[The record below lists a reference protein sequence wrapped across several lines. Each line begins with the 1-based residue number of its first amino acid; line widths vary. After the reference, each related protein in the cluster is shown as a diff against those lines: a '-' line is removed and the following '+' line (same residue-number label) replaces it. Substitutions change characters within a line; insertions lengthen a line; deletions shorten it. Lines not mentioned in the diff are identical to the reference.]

1 MPPIRFLVFTY
12 YIKLVAIILLLSE
25 IMPSYSYYKEKKLV
39 YIAIIAPFSYQPF
52 FYLKCIKLN
61 IYLSYN
67 VRSVLNAE
75 YL

>member
-1 MPPIRFLVFTY
+1 MPLIRSLISEYYAYIVLVIFLFS
-12 YIKLVAIILLLSE
+12 K
-25 IMPSYSYYKEKKLV
+25 IMFIYSRCAKKKLV
-39 YIAIIAPFSYQPF
+39 YIAIIAPSSYQPS